1 MFKFLNCA
9 ARSLEDQLLLYGTG
23 ITILFLVPF
32 SLYRLMIGDL
42 MLATIDLVMA
52 LLMVV
57 IFTLAWRSKKIKYL
71 NIIAVIS
78 FMFGI
83 LGVMHLKGLD
93 MIFWAFPGMGA
104 TYFLLKSRTALLAN
118 IIFIGGTTLLFFDKF
133 TKAEVMSIYP
143 SLVLVCFFGFILSMR
158 SERQNKKLLKLV
170 SEDTLTRLK
179 NRRSFN
185 EKIEEIL
192 ANYKRSPKPS
202 CMLLLDLD
210 FFKKINDSYGHK
222 QGDQVLIDFAKI
234 VKSKIRETDFIY
246 RFGGEEFVVI
256 AKNSSLEDS
265 GNLADSIR
273 KFVQESE
280 KLAKFKVTVS
290 IGVSEIMPMDDA
302 DSWFRRADLALY
314 ESKSSG
320 RNIVRI
326 AELDEN
332 KAVRFKALCS
342 YRNIKPLS
350 AKANYLISPFQDNNH
365 HSSLVGG
372 NSVIS
377 STLELIDT
385 IKT

>member
-170 SEDTLTRLK
+170 SEDTLTRVK

-350 AKANYLISPFQDNNH
+350 AKANYLIRPFQDNNH

-372 NSVIS
+372 NSAIS
-377 STLELIDT
+377 SALELIDT
-385 IKT
+385 VKT